1 MTTDKQ
7 TQPSPPGAIPDPAA
21 AFAGAPYSSPQFWDF
36 VTAHVG
42 DDPSVLRLKF
52 YGHTDLDY
60 GLAITQ
66 IECRHKFA
74 RKLCDTLT
82 RFDRFVFPTE
92 LSGEQCTG
100 DLLADFHTKIVGR
113 PDGNDAGKTI
123 VDFTAG
129 LGIDAM
135 HLGRRGYSVTAFDR
149 QPALAQALKWN
160 SAGLG
165 LPQLTARQGDSVEML
180 HAGLIS
186 GDIAFIDP
194 ARRSADG
201 GRTYSIADC
210 QPDVVQLLP
219 ALGKSFRFVV
229 IKLSPMLDLT
239 QTARE
244 LGDKLTDLYVLGTK
258 TECKEIVAVL
268 DMTDD
273 GLGKP
278 VIHAVTVT
286 TDGGHDEL
294 TFDRDEENSL
304 PPMAT
309 GLPAVGDI
317 VYELWPA
324 VIKAAPFNTLAQR
337 FGSVKKLAPNTHVF
351 FADSPVD
358 AFPGEARTVVDV
370 IPYMSKHIKRLH
382 NQYPKIDVATRN
394 FDLPADALRRKLNVK
409 PGGPLRLL
417 AVRDAASRPYLL
429 ILR

>member
-1 MTTDKQ
+1 MTTYKQ
-7 TQPSPPGAIPDPAA
+7 TQPNTPGALPDP
-21 AFAGAPYSSPQFWDF
+21 GTVPYATPRFWDF
-36 VTAHVG
+36 VTAHAN
-42 DDPSVLRLKF
+42 DDPSALRLKF
-52 YGHTDLDY
+52 HGHTELDY

-66 IECRHKFA
+66 IECRRKFA

-100 DLLADFHTKIVGR
+100 DLLADFHAEIVGR
-113 PDGNDAGKTI
+113 LDCNDAGKTI

-129 LGIDAM
+129 LGIDTM
-135 HLGRRGYSVTAFDR
+135 HLGRRGNSVTAIDR
-149 QPALAQALKWN
+149 QPALAEALKWN
-160 SAGLG
+160 STGLG
-165 LPQLTARQGDSVEML
+165 LSQLTAGQGDSVEML
-180 HAGLIS
+180 QAGLIS

-268 DMTDD
+268 DMK
-273 GLGKP
+273 GAGRNKP
-278 VIHAVTVT
+278 IIHAVTVT
-286 TDGGHDEL
+286 ADGHDEL

-304 PPMAT
+304 PSMAT

-351 FADSPVD
+351 FAGSPVD
-358 AFPGEARTVVDV
+358 AFPGEGRTVVDV

-394 FDLPADALRRKLNVK
+394 FDVPADALRRKLNVK
-409 PGGPLRLL
+409 PSGPLRLL